1 MRKFRLNRKKTAA
14 ADPRPHEPRADR
26 GGRDATAHLVAG
38 PWCGR
43 SAEIPSRVR
52 EWHLPAPAFTP
63 TGNPELDRLDDPAA
77 TLMYRRR
84 GNSATFEYVDAA

>member
-26 GGRDATAHLVAG
+26 GGRDATAHLVGG

-63 TGNPELDRLDDPAA
+63 TGNPV
-77 TLMYRRR
+77 MYRRR